1 MGFVRS
7 ITIITVYLGIF
18 FFDVSSFAKKAP
30 YTCFTKNA
38 TSATKTEYFDYIIIG
53 GGTAGCALAAT
64 LSASAKVLLLE
75 RGGLPYNNPNITHMM
90 GFLSTLGD
98 TSPSSVVQQFVSTDG
113 VPNQR
118 PRVLGGGTAINAGFF
133 SRASRAY
140 VEEVGWEPRLVN
152 KSYKWVERKVTFR
165 PQVMGWQAAFR
176 NGLVE
181 AGVSPDNGFTYE
193 HLQGTKIGG
202 SIFDRSGNRHTAADL
217 LEYADQT
224 MITIYLHAPVHRILF
239 KTVPG
244 QKLKA
249 YGVVFRDSKGNN
261 HTALLNRNATSEI
274 ILSAGALGSPQLLM
288 LSGIGPAHHLKA
300 HKINVVLDHPMV
312 GQGMSDNPMNA
323 VLIPSPRPVENSLV
337 KVVGIADD
345 VGCYV
350 EAIGGFF
357 ASGLLSTDQS
367 LIQSTLIGEKVPRPF
382 SIGYLELRSN
392 DPDENPEVTF
402 NYFKDPRDLQMC
414 VKGMEIVERVVN
426 SKAYSIYRYP
436 NTTFES
442 IMQYTLELSR
452 KQQTNSLEQFCI
464 DTVKTIWHY
473 HGGCQVGR
481 VVDSDYRVMGVNS
494 LRVIDGSTFI
504 NSPGTNPQ
512 ATLMM
517 LGRYMGQKILKQ

>member
-1 MGFVRS
+1 
-7 ITIITVYLGIF
+7 
-18 FFDVSSFAKKAP
+18 
-30 YTCFTKNA
+30 
-38 TSATKTEYFDYIIIG
+38 
-53 GGTAGCALAAT
+53 
-64 LSASAKVLLLE
+64 
-75 RGGLPYNNPNITHMM
+75 MM
-90 GFLSTLGD
+90 GYLSTLRG
-98 TSPSSVVQQFVSTDG
+98 TSPSSAAQQFVSTDG
-113 VPNQR
+113 VPNQL
-118 PRVLGGGTAINAGFF
+118 PRVLGGGTAINVGFY
-133 SRASRAY
+133 SRASREY

-152 KSYKWVERKVTFR
+152 KSYKWVERKVAFR
-165 PQVMGWQAAFR
+165 PQVIGWQAAFR
-176 NGLVE
+176 DGLVE

-202 SIFDRSGNRHTAADL
+202 SIFDKSGNRHTAADL

-224 MITIYLHAPVHRILF
+224 MITVYLRASVHRILF

-244 QKLKA
+244 QKPKA

-261 HTALLNRNATSEI
+261 HTALLNRKGTSEI
-274 ILSAGALGSPQLLM
+274 ILSAGALGSPQVLM

-312 GQGMSDNPMNA
+312 GQGMSDNPNNV

-345 VGCYV
+345 VGCYI
-350 EAIGGFF
+350 EAVGGFF
-357 ASGLLSTDQS
+357 ASGVLSTDQT
-367 LIQSTLIGEKVPRPF
+367 LIQSTLILEKLAQPF
-382 SIGYLELRSN
+382 STGYLELRSN
-392 DPDENPEVTF
+392 DLDENPKVTF

-414 VKGMEIVERVVN
+414 VKAMEIIGRVVE

-442 IMQYTLELSR
+442 VMQYTLELSG
-452 KQQTNSLEQFCI
+452 KQQTHSLEQFCI
-464 DTVKTIWHY
+464 NTVRTIWHY
-473 HGGCQVGR
+473 HGGCQVGQ

-512 ATLMM
+512 STLMM
-517 LGRYMGQKILKQ
+517 LGRYMHNSNIRLL